1 MFFQIKM
8 TALISSISF
17 QQVNWDRSVEVILTL
32 MSIVKAKNENYCDL
46 WMCLMVF
53 NLAGKSTQHN
63 LFNTERKAK
72 FASMT

>member
-1 MFFQIKM
+1 
-8 TALISSISF
+8 
-17 QQVNWDRSVEVILTL
+17 

-53 NLAGKSTQHN
+53 NLAGKNTQYS

-72 FASMT
+72 FASITWFADFISGYVSATYLQISP